1 MSSLL
6 PFYIKLSTEILK
18 VMNELLFFGFVFL
31 LMVVNLFAF
40 KKGLTYMY
48 ILIAI
53 YTLMMNIFVMKQFN
67 LFGLAVTGGNALYG
81 AIFLLTDLLSEHHG
95 EKHAIKSVK
104 IGFGVM
110 VMFVIF
116 TQVLIL
122 FTPNQY
128 DYANES
134 IHTLFAVTPRIL
146 VGSLMAYFV
155 AQRLDIFIYQKIK
168 TLTKGKYLFLRNNGS
183 TFISQLVDTLIF
195 TSVGLTAFE
204 FLPLEG
210 VIPKEVFWQNVLFTY
225 VIKVMVACIDTPFL
239 YLSYRIKRVVEE

>member
-1 MSSLL
+1 MAL
-6 PFYIKLSTEILK
+6 
-18 VMNELLFFGFVFL
+18 
-31 LMVVNLFAF
+31 NLFAF

-53 YTLMMNIFVMKQFN
+53 YTLMMNIFVVKQFH
-67 LFGLAVTGGNALYG
+67 LFGLAITGGNALYG

-95 EKHAIKSVK
+95 EKKAVKSVK

-110 VMFVIF
+110 VLFVFF

-122 FTPNQY
+122 FAPNQY

-134 IHTLFAVTPRIL
+134 IQTLFSVTPRML
-146 VGSLMAYFV
+146 VGSLLAYFV

-168 TLTKGKYLFLRNNGS
+168 IRTKGKYLFLRNNGS
-183 TFISQLVDTLIF
+183 TLVSQLVDTLIF
-195 TSVGLTAFE
+195 TSVGLTIFE
-204 FLPLEG
+204 FLPFEG

-225 VIKVMVACIDTPFL
+225 IIKIMVAGIDTPFL
-239 YLSYRIKRVVEE
+239 YLSYRIKRDVEE